1 MQWVLSKESDQQ
13 GNGFELWVGAAAEPL
28 KDFTS
33 AGNSYCTPPPLHPSP
48 GSVGSVWNLLS
59 ETVVI

>member
-13 GNGFELWVGAAAEPL
+13 GNGFEQWVGAAAEPL
-28 KDFTS
+28 KDSTS
-33 AGNSYCTPPPLHPSP
+33 AGNSPPPLHPSS

-59 ETVVI
+59 ETVVS